1 VVIATQMAHKPLA
14 TLDAICREHGVLLVA
29 LRSYGL
35 TGTVRL
41 SLGEHAVIEAK
52 PEESDHD
59 LRLSHPWPVGLSL
72 PGVKSEKQSANAILR
87 YKPEKSGITYM
98 TAK

>member
-1 VVIATQMAHKPLA
+1 MVIATQMPQQVLV

-41 SLGEHAVIEAK
+41 SMAEHAVIEAK
-52 PEESDHD
+52 PNDVVGQC
-59 LRLSHPWPVGLSL
+59 RLTLSN
-72 PGVKSEKQSANAILR
+72 PH
-87 YKPEKSGITYM
+87 
-98 TAK
+98 